1 MFPSVISVIQ
11 ALLKVINKQGIFR
24 LITFVSGFSP
34 EVSLQMC
41 SIVLLKCLTFLGSSN
56 HKEID
61 YFFIWLQH
69 ILSKEVMALT
79 ALFEIMSA
87 LEWKHIGC
95 SFGQFF
101 YWLLLESGASPGVE
115 EYLEHRTLLDYGFLK
130 MLFICYV

>member
-1 MFPSVISVIQ
+1 
-11 ALLKVINKQGIFR
+11 
-24 LITFVSGFSP
+24 
-34 EVSLQMC
+34 MC
-41 SIVLLKCLTFLGSSN
+41 SIVLLKSLTFPGSSN

-79 ALFEIMSA
+79 VLFEIISA

-101 YWLLLESGASPGVE
+101 YWLLLESVASPGVE
-115 EYLEHRTLLDYGFLK
+115 EYLELRALRLWIFK
-130 MLFICYV
+130 NVIFMLYLM